1 MKLEERNTV
10 CLEQDE
16 HGGLGNHGLSLR
28 MGGGGLSVR
37 MVGNPYDLEPEE
49 NCNFARGQSIL
60 LEERGKLRS
69 CPLHMTKGM
78 KWQRVLLL

>member
-1 MKLEERNTV
+1 
-10 CLEQDE
+10 
-16 HGGLGNHGLSLR
+16 
-28 MGGGGLSVR
+28 

>member
-28 MGGGGLSVR
+28 MGGGG
-37 MVGNPYDLEPEE
+37 GGAECE
-49 NCNFARGQSIL
+49 NGR
-60 LEERGKLRS
+60 K
-69 CPLHMTKGM
+69 P
-78 KWQRVLLL
+78 V